1 VQALLQK
8 AAAALLFAALLGLL
22 GGASP
27 LAIPPPGGGAAD
39 MVSVIVTL
47 EDQATLA
54 GITGATHAA
63 RAEKLVNRLHSKA
76 DTTQTGLRAV
86 LEAARRQGTVGEYQ
100 SYWIFNGLAVT
111 ATPKFVAQLAR
122 RPEVS
127 KITPDATI
135 TIEGALDTAAST
147 PEANI
152 ALVRAPD
159 LWALGFTGGG
169 VVVASMDTGVQGS
182 HPDLAAQW
190 RGGTNSW
197 FDPNGQHPTTPTD
210 MNGHGTRTMG
220 VMVGRDGGGTAVG
233 VAPDAQWIAVKI
245 FDDSGTAT
253 TARVHQ
259 GFQWLLDPDGNP
271 ATPDAPDVVN
281 NSWTV
286 SGKGCNLEYQ
296 LDLQALRAA
305 DIIPVFAAG
314 NYGPSGPSS
323 RSPANNPE
331 AFSVGATTNADAIWA
346 YSSRGPSSCADT
358 DTTYPELVAPGVS
371 IRTTDRFS
379 GYVTTSGTSLAAPHV
394 TGALALLLDAHGGA
408 TAAQL
413 ETAVESTGVDLGSVG
428 ADNTFGYGRLDVL
441 AAYNWLGTA
450 PSDFTLVASPYSAST
465 AQGGNVS
472 YTVAVSPQGGFSG
485 DVSLSV
491 SGLPAGASASF
502 DPAAVVGG
510 GGTSLLTVSTSIST
524 PAGSYPLLVTGTSG
538 SLSHSALVTLAID
551 PPLDFTLSAA
561 PASANAGQGGGVSY
575 TVTVSSLNGFNGDVS
590 LSVSGLPAGATSSFT
605 PSLVVGGVGSSQLAV
620 STAATTPFGSY
631 ALTVTGSSGSLL
643 RTTSV
648 TLVVSSSGTTVFPS
662 STTIV
667 TGTYGSGGAS
677 SLAADDSAY
686 YAVNSTNKGQ
696 RTSAW
701 YGTMTAVPNSLTSLL
716 ITYKGKN
723 TLTCTQTV
731 GIWNWASSAWLVL
744 DSRSVG
750 TSDVLIAD
758 LNPGGTLA
766 NFVTGRSGNG
776 DVRVQIRCQ
785 TSSGSF
791 VSSGNL
797 MKIVFS

>member
-1 VQALLQK
+1 MQTLLQK
-8 AAAALLFAALLGLL
+8 AAAALLFAALLGLF
-22 GGASP
+22 GSASP
-27 LAIPPPGGGAAD
+27 LATPAPHGGASAD

-54 GITGATHAA
+54 GITGTTRAA
-63 RAEKLVNRLHSKA
+63 RVEKVVNRLHSKA
-76 DTTQTGLRAV
+76 DATQTGLHAV

-100 SYWIFNGLAVT
+100 AYWIFNGFAVT

-122 RPEVS
+122 RPEVL
-127 KITPDATI
+127 KITADATI
-135 TIEGALDTAAST
+135 EAPLDTAAST